1 VAAEDSF
8 KLVLVAGLGAAEA
21 LGVVELAA
29 ESAEDKAKWM
39 AILDQTSRVLHP
51 PGAPQAA

>member
-1 VAAEDSF
+1 MAAEDSF
-8 KLVLVAGLGAAEA
+8 KLVLVAGLGAAGA

-51 PGAPQAA
+51 SGAPQAS